1 MLQAPETIEIKLRDY
16 KIEGIVLIQLW
27 GGKQA
32 TISMK
37 PEFIK
42 EEPLTW
48 FDVLNDNGYGCE
60 KILGGIISIYAN
72 YGPNYLVY
80 QGELLV
86 GQYEKDYIE
95 EVLYGTVE

>member
-1 MLQAPETIEIKLRDY
+1 MLQAPKTIEVKLQDY
-16 KIEGIVLIQLW
+16 RIEGLVLIQLW
-27 GGKQA
+27 GGGQA
-32 TISMK
+32 TISMR
-37 PEFIK
+37 PEHIK

-48 FDVLNDNGYGCE
+48 FDVLNDNGFGCE

-86 GQYEKDYIE
+86 GQYTQDYIE
-95 EVLYGTVE
+95 GVI